1 MAGGLGLS
9 AEENVMNNIKA
20 IIFDLDNTILDRT
33 HSFKNFTSSFLGTY
47 FDHLDST
54 QEILERIIFLD
65 QDGYKDKQ
73 DLFSELLGELPWK
86 VKPAVAEL
94 LDYDSSEYVKNAV
107 LMDQARE
114 VIQHIRK
121 KNYKTVL
128 ITNGKTLIQYGKI
141 DQLGLRN
148 EFDLIIV
155 SEEAG
160 FKKPDPR
167 IFDMA
172 LRKLGLRPDE
182 CIFIGDH
189 PLNDI
194 EGAANIGMQTIWM
207 KVNQPWKDNL
217 KAKPLHIIERLSELF
232 ELI

>member
-1 MAGGLGLS
+1 
-9 AEENVMNNIKA
+9 MNNIKA

-33 HSFKNFTSSFLGTY
+33 HTFKNFINAFLQAY

-54 QEILERIIFLD
+54 QEIFERIILLD
-65 QDGYKDKQ
+65 QDGYKDKIE
-73 DLFSELLGELPWK
+73 LFSELLEELPWK
-86 VKPAVAEL
+86 INPEMSQL
-94 LDYDSSEYVKNAV
+94 LNYYNMEYVKNAI

-121 KNYKTVL
+121 KHKTGL

-141 DQLGLRN
+141 DQLQLRD

-160 FKKPDPR
+160 IKKPDPR
-167 IFDMA
+167 IFEMA
-172 LRKLGLRPDE
+172 LKKLNLRPDE
-182 CIFIGDH
+182 CIYIGDH
-189 PLNDI
+189 PSNDI
-194 EGAANIGMQTIWM
+194 EGAANSGMNTIWM
-207 KVNQPWKDNL
+207 KVNQPWNNAL
-217 KAKPLHIIERLSELF
+217 KVKPLYTIDKLSALF

>member
-1 MAGGLGLS
+1 
-9 AEENVMNNIKA
+9 MNNIKA

-33 HSFKNFTSSFLGTY
+33 STFKNFTVSFVEMY

-54 QEILERIIFLD
+54 EEILERIILLD

-73 DLFSELLGELPWK
+73 ELFSELLGELPWK
-86 VKPAVAEL
+86 VKPPVNEL
-94 LDYDSSEYVKNAV
+94 LDYYSKEYVKNAV

-121 KNYKTVL
+121 RNYKTGL
-128 ITNGKTLIQYGKI
+128 ITNGKTLIQHGKV
-141 DQLGLRN
+141 DQLGIRDD
-148 EFDLIIV
+148 FDFVIV

-167 IFDMA
+167 IFEMA
-172 LRKLGLRPDE
+172 IRKLDLKPDE
-182 CIFIGDH
+182 CIYIGDH
-189 PLNDI
+189 PSNDI

-217 KAKPLHIIERLSELF
+217 KSKPLHTIERLSALF
-232 ELI
+232 ELIN